1 MGLFSSS
8 RRQATD
14 EVEEQEQPQLPNQPP
29 RRPVGFETVL
39 GTNSVLTG
47 ALESKAN
54 VRLDGSF
61 EGRLEIDGNI
71 LVGETGKIIAD
82 INARNIVIAGS
93 VRGNVNGNKVQL
105 LRSSRVWGDISA
117 AAITTEEGAFIDGK
131 ITMVKHEASSQSFE
145 ISGSDDADDMPK
157 LEDGEA
163 DNSTAGD
170 DIEVVVGETVEDDKN
185 GL

>member
-1 MGLFSSS
+1 MGLFSNA
-8 RRQATD
+8 RRQAVE
-14 EVEEQEQPQLPNQPP
+14 EVEEQEPIQPPNQPP

-39 GTNSVLTG
+39 GANSVLTG

-61 EGRLEIDGNI
+61 EGSLEIDGNV

-145 ISGSDDADDMPK
+145 ISADDEKTPAQ
-157 LEDGEA
+157 LAEGDAPNDDSADVEVIEGEPVDEDA
-163 DNSTAGD
+163 Q
-170 DIEVVVGETVEDDKN
+170 N